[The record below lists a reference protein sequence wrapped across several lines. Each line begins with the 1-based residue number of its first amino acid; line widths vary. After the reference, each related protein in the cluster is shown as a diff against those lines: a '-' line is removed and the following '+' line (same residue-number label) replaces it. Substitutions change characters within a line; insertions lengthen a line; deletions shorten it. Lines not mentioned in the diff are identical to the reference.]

1 MPIQAPT
8 LIENY
13 LGNTEHILDHAI
25 QHGDFTRREKGK
37 SKYHQAKPGGPIS
50 KFSSW
55 FIHVH
60 DSFAD
65 VIFETIP
72 HDRKHCTQL
81 VLNKYDPGDYLVK
94 HCDAQGL
101 YWKFKLVY
109 LTAGEPHFCWYD
121 EHDNQHFIQEKVG
134 SMLDMD
140 IGLYHEVTTIGDH
153 EPTKYSLCLLY
164 E

>member
-13 LGNTEHILDHAI
+13 LGNAEYILDHAKEY
-25 QHGDFTRREKGK
+25 GNFTKREKGTR
-37 SKYHQAKPGGPIS
+37 KYHQAKPGGPIS

-55 FIHVH
+55 FIHVE
-60 DSFAD
+60 DKFAD

-72 HDRKHCTQL
+72 QDRKHCTQL
-81 VLNKYDPGDYLVK
+81 VLNRYQPGDYLVK

-109 LTAGEPHFCWYD
+109 LTMIGE
-121 EHDNQHFIQEKVG
+121 
-134 SMLDMD
+134 
-140 IGLYHEVTTIGDH
+140 H